1 MSRHAIA
8 IAVAAALAALAG
20 GVLTALAPA
29 ILPSP
34 QGLLVG
40 AGFACY
46 LVFLVWPWFCIPVGI
61 LGGAIVAGQGVPG
74 DYLPWIVAIHGGILL
89 AGALAM
95 LSRWLVAPGQPR
107 WPRTAADPFMLALLA
122 AIVLAAGYGLA
133 RGNAPYRVMVAT
145 YELAIIPA
153 YFFLA
158 TASLRTPRAVRA
170 AAVTFVGALV
180 ALGLAQLAG
189 RPVDLG
195 LFAALALTPVLAGA
209 AGTAGW
215 RRAGLLAVGAILA
228 AEVMLSQYRT
238 VWVASGL
245 AVLILLVRGSARI
258 RMTAAFTLAA
268 GGLTLAGAAALD
280 GGVAKQ
286 WAAVVVGIADPPGY
300 REAETVIGL
309 RVLAEHPLLAAGL
322 GQITPHIYVEGF
334 KVTDVGPI
342 YHMFWMI
349 VLANAGLVGLLAI
362 LAPLLLAAGRGLT
375 ARSDPALGFA
385 ATLCGFLA
393 SAAFAGPADGH
404 WELGLLA
411 ALTLLAQAWKHPAAG
426 SANTSVRGSAPC
438 PVRRAPARST
448 PVPV

>member
-1 MSRHAIA
+1 MSRHAITLT
-8 IAVAAALAALAG
+8 AALAAMSG

-40 AGFACY
+40 AGLVCY
-46 LVFLVWPWFCIPVGI
+46 LVFLIWPWLCIPVGI

-74 DYLPWIVAIHGGILL
+74 DYLPWIVTIHSGILL

-95 LSRWLVAPGQPR
+95 LSRRLITPGRPR
-107 WPRTAADPFMLALLA
+107 RQRTAVDSLMLALLA
-122 AIVLAAGYGLA
+122 AVVLGAGYGLA
-133 RGNAPYRVMVAT
+133 RGNAPYRVMVAS

-170 AAVTFVGALV
+170 AGATFVAALL

-189 RPVDLG
+189 DPVDLG
-195 LFAALALTPVLAGA
+195 LFAALALTPVLAYTA
-209 AGTAGW
+209 ATAGW
-215 RRAGLLAVGAILA
+215 HRAGLLAVCAILA

-238 VWVASGL
+238 EWVASGL

-258 RMTAAFTLAA
+258 RMTAGFTLAA
-268 GGLTLAGAAALD
+268 GGLALAGAVALD
-280 GGVAKQ
+280 GAVARQ
-286 WAAVVVGIADPPGY
+286 WAAVVAAITESPGY
-300 REAETVIGL
+300 REAEAVIGL
-309 RVLAEHPLLAAGL
+309 RVVAAYPLLAAGL
-322 GQITPHIYVEGF
+322 GQTTPHTYIEGF

-342 YHMFWMI
+342 YHMFWVI

-362 LAPLLLAAGRGLT
+362 LAPLLLAAGKGLV
-375 ARSDPALGFA
+375 ARSGPALGFA

-393 SAAFAGPADGH
+393 AAAFAGPTDGH

-411 ALTLLAQAWKHPAAG
+411 ALTMLAQTWKQPETG